1 MAVLVFVSGCGL
13 EPGVVRGI
21 ADELSKQEV
30 AAKLDSALA
39 RAGGSAVGGVIDTLT
54 AARRQEA
61 LQNLLNALLERASKE
76 AKGLG
81 SALTLTGEAMQ
92 ARLAAIL
99 NALGEIATTR
109 LTIARDTLLSDYVLG
124 GFVIRETWQYH
135 RSLGVVTNQIERM
148 SDKEGIQELKQ
159 NIKARSEKSKTE
171 RTLQRV
177 LRSQGN

>member
-1 MAVLVFVSGCGL
+1 LAVLVFVSGCGL

-81 SALTLTGEAMQ
+81 SALTGEAMQ

-148 SDKEGIQELKQ
+148 SDKEGVQELKP